1 MGCFRGFFAAERRAI
16 LRILINRSFWASRFG
31 MVLLGIVLLL
41 ILTATGVG
49 TYYWISYGR
58 MIDLRL
64 SGHIQQTTARI
75 YASPMRIST
84 GQTLTIAEL
93 ANHLQ
98 RAGYSELDVQGT
110 PGRYILH
117 GAEMEI
123 RPSSES
129 YFGGKNR
136 LVVNFSRNSVQKIYL
151 MDTGSS
157 VDSAELEPELLSS
170 LFDNS
175 RENA

>member
-1 MGCFRGFFAAERRAI
+1 
-16 LRILINRSFWASRFG
+16 
-31 MVLLGIVLLL
+31 
-41 ILTATGVG
+41 
-49 TYYWISYGR
+49 

-117 GAEMEI
+117 G
-123 RPSSES
+123 R
-129 YFGGKNR
+129 
-136 LVVNFSRNSVQKIYL
+136 RN
-151 MDTGSS
+151 G
-157 VDSAELEPELLSS
+157 
-170 LFDNS
+170 NS
-175 RENA
+175 PVE